1 MLKKVN
7 QIFKN
12 NIIGTQNLIRY
23 YYFNRLFKLFFA
35 NRKSEFYSLIKDGYI
50 KIDKIDKNIIT
61 LITDEIKK
69 QSISDDNTSYEFSF
83 NENLKALLKKLVDNN
98 LKNDL
103 DKIKQ
108 IYNLDLI
115 ISNLELKR
123 NFHFN
128 KDDHQYESIYSEN
141 YHEDKYICTQVKQ
154 FIYLSHVSDESGPF
168 SFFKINESKKFIKEK
183 KLDNRFNLKINNN
196 KKQNYKNEIYFLGNP
211 GDSMIVDT
219 SECLHRANIPNLG
232 NYRDM
237 LTITYNFVINKDDQ
251 SVWSFIDLI
260 KIFGEKNKD
269 YLSKRV
275 SKPGSYYKLVK
286 IFITLFFFKFL
297 NVKFK

>member
-1 MLKKVN
+1 M
-7 QIFKN
+7 
-12 NIIGTQNLIRY
+12 
-23 YYFNRLFKLFFA
+23 
-35 NRKSEFYSLIKDGYI
+35 IKDGYI

-183 KLDNRFNLKINNN
+183 N
-196 KKQNYKNEIYFLGNP
+196 
-211 GDSMIVDT
+211 
-219 SECLHRANIPNLG
+219 
-232 NYRDM
+232 
-237 LTITYNFVINKDDQ
+237 
-251 SVWSFIDLI
+251 
-260 KIFGEKNKD
+260 
-269 YLSKRV
+269 
-275 SKPGSYYKLVK
+275 
-286 IFITLFFFKFL
+286 
-297 NVKFK
+297 